1 MIGAAYA
8 AGNADKLEDWVCSLT
23 KRKLASFFEI
33 NLSLNGFVDASYLQI
48 FLDNYVCEESTNIED
63 LNKTFA
69 AVATELQ
76 TGREIW
82 FTEGSVQQAVWS
94 SMALP
99 GLFPPIKYQEKWLV
113 DGALVNPVPVSV
125 CRALGA
131 DIVIA
136 VSLNGDIVGRRFN
149 SDKKEKIEKNE
160 SHLLSSFSDS
170 VKAYSSS
177 LFDTAKS
184 REEPPPGLFDAV
196 AGSMNIVQDRITRSR
211 MAGDPPDLLLSPR
224 LADIGLMEF
233 QRGREAIKEGEESVL
248 RMSDEINYLLEKIR
262 T

>member
-1 MIGAAYA
+1 MDSDVQKKPVIGLALGSGSSRGWAHIGILRSLAEIGIEAQIICGCSIGAMIGATYA
-8 AGNADKLEDWVCSLT
+8 AGNTDKLEDWVCSLT

-33 NLSLNGFVDASYLQI
+33 NLSLNGFVDASYLRS

-82 FTEGSVQQAVWS
+82 FTEGSVHKAVWS

-149 SDKKEKIEKNE
+149 NGRKEVVEKK
-160 SHLLSSFSDS
+160 
-170 VKAYSSS
+170 
-177 LFDTAKS
+177 
-184 REEPPPGLFDAV
+184 
-196 AGSMNIVQDRITRSR
+196 
-211 MAGDPPDLLLSPR
+211 
-224 LADIGLMEF
+224 
-233 QRGREAIKEGEESVL
+233 
-248 RMSDEINYLLEKIR
+248 R
-262 T
+262 TIY